1 MPAASP
7 RGGGECCAEAICFP
21 LGWLGGMDGGGEK
34 SGGGEAKARRRSH
47 SCLSLEAWISTDKS
61 LRLMLHQSWPKYQ
74 VQYEH
79 LYGSRAI
86 YLGLLTH
93 TVPVHK
99 LTT

>member
-1 MPAASP
+1 
-7 RGGGECCAEAICFP
+7 
-21 LGWLGGMDGGGEK
+21 
-34 SGGGEAKARRRSH
+34 
-47 SCLSLEAWISTDKS
+47 
-61 LRLMLHQSWPKYQ
+61 MLHQSWPKYQ